1 MTANDVMASGMD
13 LAMATDIRDQ
23 MGDLKS
29 SLAATTARLT
39 AQHEHL
45 IDSLERLETTLHE
58 AGKDSLA
65 FRQNVSQKLV
75 DVVESV
81 RKVEAEVERVK
92 EDLQER
98 ANNDFFPWLR
108 RNTASILLTITVVT
122 VLIAFVK
129 WVATHVR
136 W

>member
-1 MTANDVMASGMD
+1 MTANDVMVAGVD

-23 MGDLKS
+23 VSDVKS
-29 SLAATTARLT
+29 SLAATSARLT
-39 AQHEHL
+39 TQHEYL
-45 IDSLERLETTLHE
+45 IESITRLEASLHE

-75 DVVESV
+75 DVVDSV
-81 RKVEAEVERVK
+81 RKVEAEVEKVK
-92 EDLQER
+92 DDLNER

-108 RNTASILLTITVVT
+108 RNTASIAVTITVVT
-122 VLIAFVK
+122 VLIAFAK
-129 WVATHVR
+129 WVVAHIR

>member
-1 MTANDVMASGMD
+1 MTANDVMAGAD

-23 MGDLKS
+23 VSEVKS
-29 SLAATTARLT
+29 SLAATSARLT
-39 AQHEHL
+39 TQHEHL
-45 IDSLERLETTLHE
+45 IGTIERLEATLHE
-58 AGKDSLA
+58 AGKESQA
-65 FRQNVSQKLV
+65 FRQNMSQKLS

-81 RKVEAEVERVK
+81 RKVEVEVERVK
-92 EDLQER
+92 DDLQER

-129 WVATHVR
+129 WVASHVR